1 MKKTI
6 LGLPSRATLTTSPPL
21 EKRRGKITKR
31 VKVVLLGFVGET
43 GSGKDTFYQYIKKT
57 VKNTVF
63 CFRFSNP
70 LSEVLRIFVGKIKK
84 EDQQWLGKILRERF
98 GDDILAKAIARKIR
112 GIKKGVIILN
122 GIRYWE
128 EFKMIKNLGGKIFYI
143 TASPKIRWH
152 RLRKRGEKK
161 DDFSSFRKFL
171 EREKA
176 KTEILIPKI
185 GKKAEFKI
193 ENNSSRQ
200 VFYKKIREIMKKLK

>member
-1 MKKTI
+1 MTKKI
-6 LGLPSRATLTTSPPL
+6 IGL
-21 EKRRGKITKR
+21 
-31 VKVVLLGFVGET
+31 VGET
-43 GSGKDTFYQYIKKT
+43 GSGKDTFCQYIKKT
-57 VKNTVF
+57 DKRPVF
-63 CFRFSNP
+63 CFRFSDP
-70 LSEVLRIFVGKIKK
+70 LSETLRIFFEEIKK

-98 GDDILAKAIARKIR
+98 GDDILAKAISKRIKN
-112 GIKKGVIILN
+112 IKKGIVILN

-128 EFKMIKNLGGKIFYI
+128 EYEMIKKLGGKIFYI

-152 RLRKRGEKK
+152 RLRERGEKK

-200 VFYKKIREIMKKLK
+200 VFYKKIREIIKKLK